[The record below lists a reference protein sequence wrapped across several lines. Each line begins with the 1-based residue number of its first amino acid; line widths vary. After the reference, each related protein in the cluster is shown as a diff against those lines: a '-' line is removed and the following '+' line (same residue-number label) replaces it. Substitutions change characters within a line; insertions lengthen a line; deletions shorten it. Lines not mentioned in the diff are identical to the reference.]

1 MESILWLEK
10 LARTANTKAYKLL
23 ALKRQW
29 KDPLGSQV
37 SQKTR
42 GSQNIQ
48 CCWLT
53 QIHDYVNSE

>member
-1 MESILWLEK
+1 MENILWLEK

-37 SQKTR
+37 SQKT
-42 GSQNIQ
+42 
-48 CCWLT
+48 
-53 QIHDYVNSE
+53 